1 MRYSRTQIGGL
12 TGGIPLVFFFT
23 IGLVMCV
30 AGHLPLGLGILAL
43 GALIVALFGW
53 LTVTVESNAVRV
65 AFGVGYQRTIPLSEI
80 RSARPSRSP
89 WWAGWGIRFVPR
101 GLLYNVAGRQVV
113 ELELSNGRRALIGT
127 EDPEGLT
134 RAVNERIG

>member
-1 MRYSRTQIGGL
+1 
-12 TGGIPLVFFFT
+12 
-23 IGLVMCV
+23 
-30 AGHLPLGLGILAL
+30 
-43 GALIVALFGW
+43 
-53 LTVTVESNAVRV
+53 ESNAVRV